1 MDWAGGLIWIA
12 SAEDPARLRAVV
24 AAAGGHAMLIRAGT
38 ALRGTVPTLHPQSA
52 GVAALEERVR
62 RAFDPV
68 GVFETGRF

>member
-1 MDWAGGLIWIA
+1 
-12 SAEDPARLRAVV
+12 V
-24 AAAGGHAMLIRAGT
+24 
-38 ALRGTVPTLHPQSA
+38 LRGTVPTLHPQSA